1 MTLRARVLVIVA
13 VSYISVRESNK
24 RQQNEDCHCDDSKH
38 QWRHRQLA
46 VLDEWS
52 FRTLSKK
59 CKQFVLLEVL

>member
-52 FRTLSKK
+52 FRTLS
-59 CKQFVLLEVL
+59 